1 MSTASLSPCPAC
13 QRHVRVD
20 APNCPFCASDLSSA
34 TLPVVPDAGGARL
47 TRAALFAFA
56 TTVAAC
62 STSQTPPQPQPVQ
75 PQPAQPQPA
84 QPAAAP
90 EQPTEPTTVA
100 AIYGAPAP
108 PPADAGAVA
117 DAGATPQDAGN
128 PTRPTRPNR
137 PGNGSPMMRYGAP
150 PVPDELV

>member
-20 APNCPFCASDLSSA
+20 APSCPFCASDLAGA
-34 TLPVVPDAGGARL
+34 TLPVIPDAGGARL

-56 TTVAAC
+56 TSVAAC
-62 STSQTPPQPQPVQ
+62 STSQTPAQSPTPPQ
-75 PQPAQPQPA
+75 QPAQTPAEPVASPQGPG
-84 QPAAAP
+84 
-90 EQPTEPTTVA
+90 TVA

-108 PPADAGAVA
+108 PPH
-117 DAGATPQDAGN
+117 DAGATSPQDAGAASPQDAGN
-128 PTRPTRPNR
+128 PTRPTRP
-137 PGNGSPMMRYGAP
+137 GSGSLMMRYGAP

>member
-20 APNCPFCASDLSSA
+20 APSCPFCASDLA
-34 TLPVVPDAGGARL
+34 GAALPVIPDAGGARL

-62 STSQTPPQPQPVQ
+62 STSQTPAQTPPPPQ
-75 PQPAQPQPA
+75 QPAPTPA
-84 QPAAAP
+84 EPVAAP
-90 EQPTEPTTVA
+90 QGPGTVA

-108 PPADAGAVA
+108 PAPDAGAVA
-117 DAGATPQDAGN
+117 DAGAASPQDAGN
-128 PTRPTRPNR
+128 PTRPTRP
-137 PGNGSPMMRYGAP
+137 GSGSLMMRYGAP
-150 PVPDELV
+150 PVPDAFV